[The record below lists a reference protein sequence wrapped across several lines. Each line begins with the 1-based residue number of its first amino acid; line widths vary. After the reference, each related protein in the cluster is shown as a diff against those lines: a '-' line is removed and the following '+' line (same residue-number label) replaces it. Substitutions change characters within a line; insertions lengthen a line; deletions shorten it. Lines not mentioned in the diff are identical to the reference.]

1 MPSRNPNMARTNSI
15 TGSGSLGATVG
26 RFRRTP
32 LGWPVVP
39 DE

>member
-1 MPSRNPNMARTNSI
+1 MPSRNPNMAWTNCI

-26 RFRRTP
+26 SSRRTP